1 MEAKKQAVIISYSKL
16 PRKLTMTGARTVG
29 GLKSAGVEFFAGV
42 LDSLLKGFCAYVTGT
57 CGEKHLVAANEGGTG
72 DWEIS

>member
-29 GLKSAGVEFFAGV
+29 GLKSAGVGFFVGV
-42 LDSLLKGFCAYVTGT
+42 PDSLLKSFCAHVADM